1 MTAWTN
7 YVKQYAKDKGI
18 TYKNALKDPACA
30 SSYKSG
36 KDKPSVPAEP
46 TKEDNIQMTIKEKPK
61 RGRPRKYYTQEEAKK
76 AKSTKTMESNK
87 RKKAEKNKNKSN
99 KDADSGSDIEGGA
112 IIGKPIGMPNPLASS
127 KTEKE
132 IIKELK
138 GKGILSAGYTTENTS
153 GLAHIYPISH
163 ELVLQMLSCCPK
175 KNFQ

>member
-36 KDKPSVPAEP
+36 KDKPAEP
-46 TKEDNIQMTIKEKPK
+46 AKEDNIQMKIEEKPKK
-61 RGRPRKYYTQEEAKK
+61 RGRPKKYATPEEAKK
-76 AKSTKTMESNK
+76 AKSAKTMESNK
-87 RKKAEKNKNKSN
+87 RKKAEKGKKKSK
-99 KDADSGSDIEGGA
+99 KDADSSSESGSDMEGGA

-132 IIKELK
+132 VIKELK
-138 GKGILSAGYTTENTS
+138 GKGILAGYTTENAN

-175 KNFQ
+175 K